1 MVVLKAE
8 ESIQH
13 ALKIVSSIKYLML
26 RQFKGYYTVVEF
38 LRDVIDYPLE
48 VRLNLQILE
57 NHSILHEFGDEMLLL
72 RDGDSDEL
80 DGLADLSIGEWHL
93 LRFLFYFPHHL
104 LFLLGAQFGN
114 NLRLAGLYII
124 GHGAH
129 RLVLAPMGHQV
140 LEVIFE
146 RSL

>member
-48 VRLNLQILE
+48 VRLNLKILE
-57 NHSILHEFGDEMLLL
+57 NHSVLHEFGDEMLLL

-80 DGLADLSIGEWHL
+80 DGVADLSIGEWHL
-93 LRFLFYFPHHL
+93 LRF
-104 LFLLGAQFGN
+104 
-114 NLRLAGLYII
+114 
-124 GHGAH
+124 
-129 RLVLAPMGHQV
+129 
-140 LEVIFE
+140 
-146 RSL
+146 